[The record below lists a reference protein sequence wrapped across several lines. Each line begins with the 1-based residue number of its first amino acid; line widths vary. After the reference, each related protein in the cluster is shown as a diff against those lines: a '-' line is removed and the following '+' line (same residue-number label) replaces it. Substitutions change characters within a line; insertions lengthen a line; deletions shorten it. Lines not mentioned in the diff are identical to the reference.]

1 MSFINN
7 WLRSDIK
14 AINAYHVPPANNMIK
29 LDAMESPFALPDEL
43 VGQYLAYLA
52 DSELNRYPSPGA
64 DDLNQTLRG
73 LMDIPEEFGVL
84 LGNGSDE
91 LIQLLALAC
100 ETNDTIL
107 SVEPSFV
114 MYDMIAKFTRLNY
127 KGVALTQD
135 YQLDLALMLKE
146 VQTHNPKL
154 IFIAYPNNPTGNT
167 FDRKSIE
174 EIISSTDAMVVLDE
188 AYYAYAGDSFLM
200 DIAKYPN
207 LVVLRTVSKI
217 GFAGLRLGLLIGS
230 KQTVAELDKL
240 RLPYNINTL
249 TQVSANFLLKE
260 KSEIEKNA
268 KIIIEQRQVLLDE
281 LNSVSG
287 LIVYP
292 SQANFI
298 LLKAPKAQ
306 ALFDYLKDNGVLIKN
321 LSSAPKLTDCLRVTV
336 GDDFQNQQFIRIVKK
351 FYALDSQGDAND

>member
-7 WLRSDIK
+7 WLRSDIQ
-14 AINAYHVPPANNMIK
+14 AINAYHVPPSGDMVK
-29 LDAMESPFALPDEL
+29 LDAMESPFPLPDNL
-43 VGQYLAYLA
+43 ISQYLDYLA

-64 DDLNQTLRG
+64 EELNQTLRQ
-73 LMDIPEEFGVL
+73 LMDIADDFGVL

-127 KGVALTQD
+127 QGVALTKD
-135 YQLDLALMLKE
+135 YQLDLALMLQAIEK
-146 VQTHNPKL
+146 HNPKL

-167 FDRKSIE
+167 FDRAAIE
-174 EIISSTDAMVVLDE
+174 TIIQSTDAMVVLDE
-188 AYYAYAGDSFLM
+188 AYYAYAGDSFID

-217 GFAGLRLGLLIGS
+217 GFAGLRLGLLVGA
-230 KQTVAELDKL
+230 QETVSELDKL

-249 TQVSANFLLKE
+249 TQVSANFLLTE
-260 KSEIEKNA
+260 KAEINKNA
-268 KIIIEQRQVLLDE
+268 AIIIEQRQLLLIE
-281 LNSVSG
+281 LNKVSG
-287 LIVYP
+287 LTVHP

-298 LLKAPKAQ
+298 LFKAPRAQ
-306 ALFDYLKDNGVLIKN
+306 ELFDYLKENGVLIKN

-336 GDDFQNQQFIRIVKK
+336 GDNGQNQLFMQIVKQ
-351 FYALDSQGDAND
+351 FYTL